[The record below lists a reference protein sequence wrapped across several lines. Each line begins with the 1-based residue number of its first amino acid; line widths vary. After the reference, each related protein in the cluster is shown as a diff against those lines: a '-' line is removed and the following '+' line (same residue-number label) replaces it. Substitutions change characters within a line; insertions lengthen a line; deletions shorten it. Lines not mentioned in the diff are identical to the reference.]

1 MMELDEL
8 KQKWA
13 EHDRKLEVNI
23 HLTRQLLSATKMN
36 RARSAL
42 QRLAAFL
49 ALESAVALA
58 IIIVLG
64 AFIGDH
70 ITTVRFVAPAVALDL
85 FEIATLIVLSQQIRL
100 ALYVDYSKRVAAVQ
114 KQLESLR
121 ILRIRH
127 VQWTLLLAPLLWTPL
142 LIVALEGFLRVDAYK
157 ALGAAY
163 LLANLLFGLAV
174 IPLAIWLSKKFGDRM
189 DRSPKI
195 QWVMKELAGY
205 NLNAASAFLA
215 TLSEFE
221 EEKRDDWRTVNCP
234 R

>member
-13 EHDRKLEVNI
+13 EHDHKLEVNI
-23 HLTRQLLSATKMN
+23 RLTRQLLTATKMN

-42 QRLAAFL
+42 QRLAVSL
-49 ALESAVALA
+49 ALESVVALA
-58 IIIVLG
+58 VIIVLG
-64 AFIGDH
+64 SFIGDH
-70 ITTVRFVAPAVALDL
+70 IAMVRFAVPAAALDL
-85 FEIATLIVLSQQIRL
+85 FEIASLILLIQQIRL
-100 ALYVDYSKRVAAVQ
+100 ALNIDYGSPVAAIQ

-121 ILRIRH
+121 MLHIRH
-127 VQWTLLLAPLLWTPL
+127 FQWTLLLAPLLWTPL

-157 ALGAAY
+157 TVGAAY
-163 LLANLLFGLAV
+163 LLANLLFGLAI

-195 QWVMKELAGY
+195 QWLMKELAGY
-205 NLNAASAFLA
+205 NLNAASDFLA

-221 EEKRDDWRTVNCP
+221 EEK
-234 R
+234 

>member
-23 HLTRQLLSATKMN
+23 RLTRQLLSATKMN

-42 QRLAAFL
+42 QRLAVFL
-49 ALESAVALA
+49 ALETVIALA
-58 IIIVLG
+58 VIIVLG
-64 AFIGDH
+64 SFIGDH
-70 ITTVRFVAPAVALDL
+70 IAMLRFAVPAAALDL
-85 FEIATLIVLSQQIRL
+85 FEIATFIVLIQQIRR
-100 ALYVDYSKRVAAVQ
+100 ALYIDYSKPVAAIQ

-121 ILRIRH
+121 MLHIRH
-127 VQWTLLLAPLLWTPL
+127 FQWTLLLAPLLWTPL

-157 ALGAAY
+157 TLGGAY
-163 LLANLLFGLAV
+163 LLANLLFGLAI

-195 QWVMKELAGY
+195 QWLMKELAGY
-205 NLNAASAFLA
+205 NLNAASDFLA

-221 EEKRDDWRTVNCP
+221 EEKRDN
-234 R
+234 

>member
-23 HLTRQLLSATKMN
+23 HLTRQLLSATRMN
-36 RARSAL
+36 RVRSPL
-42 QRLAAFL
+42 QRLAVFL
-49 ALESAVALA
+49 ALESVIALA
-58 IIIVLG
+58 VIIVLG
-64 AFIGDH
+64 SFIGDH
-70 ITTVRFVAPAVALDL
+70 IAMVRFAVPAAALDL
-85 FEIATLIVLSQQIRL
+85 FEIATIIVLIQQIRL
-100 ALYVDYSKRVAAVQ
+100 ALYIDYSKPVAAIQ

-121 ILRIRH
+121 MLHIRH
-127 VQWTLLLAPLLWTPL
+127 FQWTLLLAPLLWTPL
-142 LIVALEGFLRVDAYK
+142 LIVALEGLLRIDAYK
-157 ALGAAY
+157 TLGAAY
-163 LLANLLFGLAV
+163 LLANLLFGLAI

-205 NLNAASAFLA
+205 SLNAASDFLA

-221 EEKRDDWRTVNCP
+221 EKKRDN
-234 R
+234 

>member
-13 EHDRKLEVNI
+13 DHDRKLEVNI
-23 HLTRQLLSATKMN
+23 RLTLQLLSATKMN

-42 QRLAAFL
+42 QRLAVFL
-49 ALESAVALA
+49 ALESVIALA
-58 IIIVLG
+58 VIIVLG
-64 AFIGDH
+64 SFIGDH
-70 ITTVRFVAPAVALDL
+70 IAMLRFAVPAAALDL
-85 FEIATLIVLSQQIRL
+85 FEIATLIVLIQQIRL
-100 ALYVDYSKRVAAVQ
+100 ALCIDYSKPVAAIQ

-121 ILRIRH
+121 MLHIRH
-127 VQWTLLLAPLLWTPL
+127 FQWTLLLAPLLWTPL

-157 ALGAAY
+157 TLGAAY
-163 LLANLLFGLAV
+163 LLANFLFGLAI

-195 QWVMKELAGY
+195 QWLMKELAGHS
-205 NLNAASAFLA
+205 LNAASDFLA

-221 EEKRDDWRTVNCP
+221 EEKRDN
-234 R
+234 

>member
-13 EHDRKLEVNI
+13 EHDHKLEVNI
-23 HLTRQLLSATKMN
+23 RLTRQLLTATKMN

-42 QRLAAFL
+42 QRLAVFV
-49 ALESAVALA
+49 ALESVVALA
-58 IIIVLG
+58 VIIVLG
-64 AFIGDH
+64 SFIGDH
-70 ITTVRFVAPAVALDL
+70 IAMVRFAVPAAALDL
-85 FEIATLIVLSQQIRL
+85 FEIASLILLIQQIRL
-100 ALYVDYSKRVAAVQ
+100 ALNIDYGSPVAAIQ

-121 ILRIRH
+121 MLHIRH
-127 VQWTLLLAPLLWTPL
+127 FQWTLLLAPLLWTPL

-157 ALGAAY
+157 TVGAAY
-163 LLANLLFGLAV
+163 LLANLLFGLAI

-195 QWVMKELAGY
+195 QWLMKELAGY
-205 NLNAASAFLA
+205 NPNAASDFLA

-221 EEKRDDWRTVNCP
+221 EEKRDK
-234 R
+234 

>member
-23 HLTRQLLSATKMN
+23 RLTRQLLSATKMN

-42 QRLAAFL
+42 QRLAVFL
-49 ALESAVALA
+49 VLESVIALA
-58 IIIVLG
+58 VIIVLG
-64 AFIGDH
+64 SFIGDH
-70 ITTVRFVAPAVALDL
+70 IAMGRFAVPAAALDL
-85 FEIATLIVLSQQIRL
+85 FEIATFIVLIQQIRR
-100 ALYVDYSKRVAAVQ
+100 ALYIDYSKPVASIQ

-121 ILRIRH
+121 MLHIRH
-127 VQWTLLLAPLLWTPL
+127 FQWTLLLAPLLWTPL

-157 ALGAAY
+157 TLGAAY
-163 LLANLLFGLAV
+163 LLGNLLFGLAI
-174 IPLAIWLSKKFGDRM
+174 IPLAIWLSKTFGDRM

-195 QWVMKELAGY
+195 QWLMKELAGY
-205 NLNAASAFLA
+205 NLNAASNFLA

-221 EEKRDDWRTVNCP
+221 EEKRDN
-234 R
+234 